1 MPFVSLFQQ
10 VLLPIKSMIQ
20 NEFAKTVLEY
30 GMFNTGDKV
39 VVGVSGGSD
48 SVCLLHLLSGLKK
61 LRLELIVAH
70 FNHRLRGKESERD
83 EKFVKKTSEELGLPF
98 VSDSASMGFINLA
111 GAALTQEITHLPSL

>member
-1 MPFVSLFQQ
+1 
-10 VLLPIKSMIQ
+10 MIQ

-83 EKFVKKTSEELGLPF
+83 EKFVKKHQK
-98 VSDSASMGFINLA
+98 NLDY
-111 GAALTQEITHLPSL
+111 HLFQIAQILLVLKIVKAFQ